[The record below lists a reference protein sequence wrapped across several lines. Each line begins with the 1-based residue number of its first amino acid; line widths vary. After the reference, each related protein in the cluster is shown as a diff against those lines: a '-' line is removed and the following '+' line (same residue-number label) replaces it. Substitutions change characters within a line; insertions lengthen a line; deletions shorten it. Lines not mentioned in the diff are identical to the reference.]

1 MIADSAAIQSI
12 LRKAVAAITGIVLAL
27 VLLTALLIT
36 GFYLLV
42 HAATLAL
49 APVVGE
55 PGAMAIVGLVCLCLL
70 GLFFYRMTRP
80 ARTLRDTQSNPS
92 ASGSASPIDILR
104 SLITRNPLEAAVLA
118 FAVGIAEQG
127 DPRLKQ
133 LLLQG
138 GMTLMRQSSDPGNED
153 KGESGDAPE
162 SSADTSPTEQPF
174 ASR

>member
-1 MIADSAAIQSI
+1 MLPDSATIQST

-49 APVVGE
+49 APVVGK
-55 PGAMAIVGLVCLCLL
+55 PGAMAITGLACLCLL
-70 GLFFYRMTRP
+70 ALFFYRMTRP
-80 ARTLRDTQSNPS
+80 ARNLRDTEGKSS
-92 ASGSASPIDILR
+92 ASGSGSPVNALR

-127 DPRLKQ
+127 DPRLKN

-138 GMTLMRQSSDPGNED
+138 GMTLMRQSSGSGNPD
-153 KGESGDAPE
+153 NSESEDAPAR
-162 SSADTSPTEQPF
+162 SADTPPTE
-174 ASR
+174 